1 MEVLLYIC
9 CLSEFYTDNF
19 KEKKNILA
27 LVTVD
32 TKTLENV
39 C

>member
-1 MEVLLYIC
+1 MIDLLFIGT
-9 CLSEFYTDNF
+9 LMYTDNF
-19 KEKKNILA
+19 KEKKHFA
-27 LVTVD
+27 LVAVD